1 MGFVDECSASQ
12 KVPRTELVSIAM
24 TIAGRMSRLMPY
36 LLHTDMKSAMQSDKP
51 ITAAERNDREMPTA
65 IKTNTTAQSAYAMR

>member
-1 MGFVDECSASQ
+1 
-12 KVPRTELVSIAM
+12 
-24 TIAGRMSRLMPY
+24 
-36 LLHTDMKSAMQSDKP
+36 MKSAMQSDKP